1 MLFVNEVKQLNM
13 GDNNVW
19 HYILP
24 FPLENEKRTQIW
36 SVLQSKVG
44 KTLLMKIKLDGR
56 TYQRD
61 LIKGTTYSNKSII
74 EYL

>member
-1 MLFVNEVKQLNM
+1 M

-24 FPLENEKRTQIW
+24 FPLETEKRRLIW
-36 SVLQSKVG
+36 SVLQSKIG
-44 KTLLMKIKLDGR
+44 KSLLMNMKLDGR

-61 LIKGTTYSNKSII
+61 FIMYALLKQINN
-74 EYL
+74 